1 MSKKRL
7 HCPNGAVRFVLA
19 MPVDWHN
26 RFKQAAKEK
35 GKSLTL
41 LLNELAMD
49 SFKREEQQQHKETS
63 GVG

>member
-1 MSKKRL
+1 MQTKKRL

-26 RFKQAAKEK
+26 RFKRAAEEK

-41 LLNELAMD
+41 LVNELAMD
-49 SFKREEQQQHKETS
+49 SFKREEQHKETS
-63 GVG
+63 DSV